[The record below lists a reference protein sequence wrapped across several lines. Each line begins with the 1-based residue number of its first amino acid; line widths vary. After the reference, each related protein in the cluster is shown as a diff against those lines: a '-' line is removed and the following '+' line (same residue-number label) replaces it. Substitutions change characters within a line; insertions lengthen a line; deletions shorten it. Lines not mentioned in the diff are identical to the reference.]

1 MPYMN
6 VLHITYWVVYA
17 DPYKNAFDD
26 VIMSCDLLWI
36 IDDRRI
42 VVKAILLCIPKEYS
56 DQNTQIPHGAIS
68 T

>member
-17 DPYKNAFDD
+17 DPYKNASDD

-36 IDDRRI
+36 IEDRRI
-42 VVKAILLCIPKEYS
+42 VV
-56 DQNTQIPHGAIS
+56 
-68 T
+68 